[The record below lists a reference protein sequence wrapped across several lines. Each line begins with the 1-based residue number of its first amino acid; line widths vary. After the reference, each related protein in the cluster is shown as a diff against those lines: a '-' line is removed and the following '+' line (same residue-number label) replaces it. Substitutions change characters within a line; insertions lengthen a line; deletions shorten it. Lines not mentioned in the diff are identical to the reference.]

1 MTTRTFMN
9 VVISQKKV
17 YLTMRSSSTLCRGR
31 QWYTTTIQI
40 QLHTYIHRR
49 EERKSGSPKI
59 QLWEALT

>member
-1 MTTRTFMN
+1 
-9 VVISQKKV
+9 
-17 YLTMRSSSTLCRGR
+17 MRSSSTLCRGR